1 MRGADIHSSI
11 ESYLLSAAAGEMS
24 FVDALAKVTESFDG
38 AGSVLFELNRAT
50 GEIRNWISPN
60 LRTGDDAY
68 SDHINSINPRMQYS
82 LRHAPGHVVF
92 ERKFIDEAS
101 MDRHEFYDWLVK
113 DNGLRHFLG
122 SRLYDDGEYSVFH
135 SVEFFREGSHP
146 ETEAIEAFTRCAR
159 SLGQAWRL
167 ATRSSHVRESATNQN
182 LGNSPWTPEHLPWSI
197 FGLSA
202 RGDVVEMNLSARQM
216 IERKDVLLLFTGHL
230 APASRRARSR
240 FEVLIHSGLSGHV
253 AEMLLP
259 SVSEVSL
266 VLQIVPVA
274 GQGQTRPNDV
284 SAVLYVRDPR
294 RDGKGYEAILQR
306 LYGLT
311 PAELR
316 LVGILRRG
324 ISLQDAADMLGLSR
338 NTARNQLQSVFDKT
352 GARRQSELVFLL
364 NGLIDPPT

>member
-1 MRGADIHSSI
+1 MRGAGSHISI

-24 FVDALAKVTESFDG
+24 FVDALAKMTESFDG
-38 AGSVLFELNRAT
+38 AGSVLFELNRST

-82 LRHAPGHVVF
+82 LRHVPGHVVF

-101 MDRHEFYDWLVK
+101 MDRHEFYDWLAN

-135 SVEFFREGSHP
+135 SIEFFREVSHP
-146 ETEAIEAFTRCAR
+146 ETETIEVFTRCAR

-167 ATRSSHVRESATNQN
+167 AARSSCTPESGAKPDP
-182 LGNSPWTPEHLPWSI
+182 GNSPWTPEHLPWSI

-202 RGDVVEMNLSARQM
+202 RGDVVEMNQSARRM
-216 IERKDVLLLFTGHL
+216 VERKEVLLLFAGHL
-230 APASRRARSR
+230 APASRRARSQ
-240 FEVLIHSGLSGHV
+240 FEGLLHSGLSGHV

-259 SVSEVSL
+259 CALDAPL

-274 GQGQTRPNDV
+274 GRGQARPNGV
-284 SAVLYVRDPR
+284 SAVLYVRDPK

-311 PAELR
+311 PAEVR

-324 ISLQDAADMLGLSR
+324 ISLQDAADMLTLSR

-364 NGLIDPPT
+364 SGLIDPPT